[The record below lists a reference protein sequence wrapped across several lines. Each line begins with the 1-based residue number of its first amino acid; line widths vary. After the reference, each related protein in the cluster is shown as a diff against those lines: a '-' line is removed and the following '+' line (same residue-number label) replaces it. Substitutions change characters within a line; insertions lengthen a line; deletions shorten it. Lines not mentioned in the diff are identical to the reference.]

1 MTSNYFWLSS
11 ISPAGSTCLVLCQH
25 VLLTFSWKGDII
37 VFKGW
42 LGCHIVSIK
51 PLISQ
56 ETIIPVIILRCP
68 SIRKRGKLSPAS
80 LIETLNYWRLLAKQ
94 LLEKA
99 WNSSGVSSLKDP
111 RGLIERY
118 ILLLSTLCLQ
128 LKFGSLRGKAMQG
141 TAGPRLYSI
150 TPLDVALDIFTLM
163 RWNNK
168 SSGIKPMSG
177 CLFVY
182 LEYCKWSWTNFQ
194 II

>member
-42 LGCHIVSIK
+42 LCCHIVSIE

-56 ETIIPVIILRCP
+56 ETIIPVTILRCP

-80 LIETLNYWRLLAKQ
+80 LIETLNYWGLLAKQ

-99 WNSSGVSSLKDP
+99 WNSLVVSSLKDP
-111 RGLIERY
+111 PGLIERY

-128 LKFGSLRGKAMQG
+128 LLIRQSARQG
-141 TAGPRLYSI
+141 NARHCRSMTSFDH
-150 TPLDVALDIFTLM
+150 T
-163 RWNNK
+163 
-168 SSGIKPMSG
+168 SG
-177 CLFVY
+177 CRIWHIYFN
-182 LEYCKWSWTNFQ
+182 EMK
-194 II
+194 